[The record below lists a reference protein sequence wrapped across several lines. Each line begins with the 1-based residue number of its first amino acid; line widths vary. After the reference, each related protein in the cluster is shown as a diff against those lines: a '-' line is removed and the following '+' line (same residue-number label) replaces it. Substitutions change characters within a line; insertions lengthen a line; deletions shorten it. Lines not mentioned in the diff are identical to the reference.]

1 MLGVTSV
8 CLEICID
15 LSIDS
20 SIGLSFNS
28 DLSEG
33 GHRSLVIISEESKVF
48 LSRPVC
54 KSVVSGIEGVS

>member
-8 CLEICID
+8 SLEISIQ
-15 LSIDS
+15 LSVNS

-48 LSRPVC
+48 LSRHVC
-54 KSVVSGIEGVS
+54 KSVVSGSEGVN